1 MKLKILND
9 KIDSLNNQLRKI
21 KVKKSNFSQAE
32 RKKRARNLII
42 LGANFEI
49 LGYEKEDTAVILGFL
64 KENIELINKNRD
76 HYKNIGTDLLQK
88 RKEEKIKN
96 QEIKQNQAAEK
107 RLINMTEI
115 KELIQLSKKYD
126 ISTFIRNTFK
136 KTLWET
142 LTLQEFKII
151 KTNFK
156 EDKNEKK

>member
-1 MKLKILND
+1 MKLKILNE

-21 KVKKSNFSQAE
+21 KVKKSNFNQTE

-107 RLINMTEI
+107 RLINMDEI
-115 KELIQLSKKYD
+115 KELMQLSKKYD

-142 LTLQEFKII
+142 ITLKEFEAI
-151 KTNFK
+151 KANFK
-156 EDKNEKK
+156 EE

>member
-1 MKLKILND
+1 MKLKILNE

-21 KVKKSNFSQAE
+21 KVKKSNFSQTE

-107 RLINMTEI
+107 RLINMDEI
-115 KELIQLSKKYD
+115 KELMQLSKKHD
-126 ISTFIRNTFK
+126 ISTFIRNNLK

-142 LTLQEFKII
+142 ITLKEFKAI
-151 KTNFK
+151 KANFK
-156 EDKNEKK
+156 EE

>member
-1 MKLKILND
+1 M
-9 KIDSLNNQLRKI
+9 
-21 KVKKSNFSQAE
+21 
-32 RKKRARNLII
+32 
-42 LGANFEI
+42 GANFEI

-107 RLINMTEI
+107 RLINMDEI
-115 KELIQLSKKYD
+115 KELMQLSKKYD
-126 ISTFIRNTFK
+126 ISNFIRNTFK

-142 LTLQEFKII
+142 ITLKEFEAI
-151 KTNFK
+151 KANFK
-156 EDKNEKK
+156 EE